1 MCGIAGIVGY
11 AEHCLQAMLAKIHH
25 RGPDFTGS
33 TALAAMHCFLGH
45 VRLSILDL
53 DPRSHQPFVS
63 DCQRYVLVFN
73 GEIYNFSELRAELEQ
88 DGHTFRTTS
97 DTEVLLKWLI
107 REGVAGLTRLEGMFA
122 FCFADTQ
129 ANTLLLVRDPIGEK
143 PLYYSFT
150 VTSGTR
156 RFAFASE
163 IKSLLTLQDLDTSLD
178 REGLFDYLRFL
189 YTAPPHTLYQG
200 IEELPPGH
208 YLTVD
213 LSDRKRQPAQR
224 YYDLESSLDIA
235 PGMTFTDAARRFH
248 SLFSR
253 SVRLRLMSDVPV
265 GVFLS
270 AGIDSNAILAV
281 AQLAST
287 GSPLATFT
295 LEYPRAQDESRA
307 AKRIA
312 ENLGLV
318 NTAIPF
324 TQLEFFPALDRVIHL
339 FDQPFG
345 NSTSIVSDMIAAKA
359 AESCKVCLVGDGGDE
374 LLVGYPRYHALKHFS
389 ALASWPP
396 MFHAGLRRL
405 LNVFPE
411 TGRIAV
417 PARRAKQFTKSL
429 GKPMAEAFLD
439 WSSYL
444 DTPTLSWATG
454 TREVQTGFY
463 QDLIATFRRHQA
475 DPIRAA
481 VIVDMKSFVPF
492 NLLQN
497 ADRTSMAHSLELRTP
512 FLATPLIHG
521 ILGLPT
527 AAKVQ
532 SRKKALVTVPFE
544 RDLPAEILNAPKR
557 PFNPPINVMLKANLP
572 DLKDFILGPTARIGT
587 LLDRSFLATEVN
599 DFSRGTRDNS
609 TLLWGLATLERWLQ
623 RAA

>member
-1 MCGIAGIVGY
+1 MCGIAGTVGY
-11 AEHCLQAMLAKIHH
+11 AEPCLQGMLETIHH
-25 RGPDFTGS
+25 RGPDHLGMMRFAS
-33 TALAAMHCFLGH
+33 TECSLGH

-63 DCQRYVLVFN
+63 DCRRYVLVFN
-73 GEIYNFSELRAELEQ
+73 GEIYNFFELRAELEQ
-88 DGHTFRTTS
+88 EGHTFRTTS

-107 REGVAGLTRLEGMFA
+107 RTGVAGLTRLEGMFA

-150 VTSGTR
+150 ITNGTR

-163 IKSLLTLQDLDTSLD
+163 IKSLLTLKDLDTSLD
-178 REGLFDYLRFL
+178 REGLVDYLRFL
-189 YTAPPHTLYQG
+189 YTAPPHTLYRG

-208 YLTVD
+208 FLTVD
-213 LSDRKRQPAQR
+213 LSDRKRQPAHR
-224 YYDLESSLDIA
+224 YYDLESSLDSN
-235 PGMTFTDAARRFH
+235 PQMTFAEAAPRFH
-248 SLFSR
+248 TLFSD
-253 SVRLRLMSDVPV
+253 SVRLRMISDVPV
-265 GVFLS
+265 GLFLS

-281 AQLAST
+281 AHHVST
-287 GSPLATFT
+287 GTSLATFT
-295 LEYPRAQDESRA
+295 LEYPRAQDESRIA
-307 AKRIA
+307 QRIA
-312 ENLGLV
+312 ARAGLG
-318 NTAIPF
+318 NIAIPF
-324 TQLEFFPALDRVIHL
+324 TELDLFPALDRVIRL

-374 LLVGYPRYHALKHFS
+374 LLVGYPRYHALSHF
-389 ALASWPP
+389 ATLAPWPP
-396 MFHAGLRRL
+396 MVHAGLRTL
-405 LNVFPE
+405 LNCLPE
-411 TGRIAV
+411 IGRIAV
-417 PARRAKQFTKSL
+417 PARRARQFTKSL
-429 GKPMAEAFLD
+429 GKPMDEAFLD

-454 TREVQTGFY
+454 TRDVQSGFY
-463 QDLIATFRRHQA
+463 QDLLATFRRHQA

-492 NLLQN
+492 NLMQN

-521 ILGLPT
+521 ILGLPS
-527 AAKVQ
+527 AAKLQ

-544 RDLPAEILNAPKR
+544 SHLPAEILNAPKR
-557 PFNPPINVMLKANLP
+557 PFNPPIRTLLRANLP
-572 DLKDFILGPTARIGT
+572 ALQDFILGQTARIAT
-587 LLDRSFLATEVN
+587 LLDRNFVAAEVH
-599 DFSRGTRDNS
+599 DFSRGARDNS

-623 RAA
+623 RTA